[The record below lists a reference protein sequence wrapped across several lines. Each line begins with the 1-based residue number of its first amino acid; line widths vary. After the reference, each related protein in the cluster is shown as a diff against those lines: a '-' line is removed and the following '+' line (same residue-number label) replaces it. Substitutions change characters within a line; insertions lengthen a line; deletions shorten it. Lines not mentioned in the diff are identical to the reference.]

1 MSNFKGEGVHKQK
14 VDGIPLEIQ
23 YGYNEINGADNKIRK
38 YPKIVKIMLD
48 SEQRWDLTYLTDHYI
63 QEQIENNIFKELN
76 RDIYP
81 N

>member
-1 MSNFKGEGVHKQK
+1 MHNFKGEGVHKQE

-23 YGYNEINGADNKIRK
+23 YGYNEINGADEKIRK
-38 YPKIVKIMLD
+38 YPQIVKIMLD

-63 QEQIENNIFKELN
+63 QEQIRNNIFKDLN
-76 RDIYP
+76 KDIYP